1 MKKKYVTPEMEMI
14 DVELATIIAASDEDV
29 SEGGSEFNPQ
39 APGMMSFDD
48 IDTDYMEEDD
58 Y

>member
-1 MKKKYVTPEMEMI
+1 MKKKYVTPEMEVIETVMSCI
-14 DVELATIIAASDEDV
+14 MAASPGNK
-29 SEGGSEFNPQ
+29 EGGWVEEGL

>member
-1 MKKKYVTPEMEMI
+1 MKKKYVTPEMEVFDM
-14 DVELATIIAASDEDV
+14 ELAGVLAASNPKTE
-29 SEGGSEFNPQ
+29 EGYQQEGL

-48 IDTDYMEEDD
+48 IDTDYMEEND

>member
-1 MKKKYVTPEMEMI
+1 MRKTYITPESEVIEMELSG
-14 DVELATIIAASDEDV
+14 VLAVSDPNYEW
-29 SEGGSEFNPQ
+29 GGPHVD

>member
-1 MKKKYVTPEMEMI
+1 MKKEYIVPAYTIYDMKLENSIMETSGY
-14 DVELATIIAASDEDV
+14 LGREDV
-29 SEGGSEFNPQ
+29 G

-58 Y
+58 N